1 MPRVCLEYTY
11 TLLTGGRSLCE
22 APSFSPSR
30 RSTSP
35 LPTDCESAP
44 YGLQFLRYAT
54 ILILLMVAG
63 VNTALGA
70 TITYHIINLG
80 RLDDN
85 GQLTNTRTEAL
96 QFTVTDNVT
105 VGVPDTY
112 KSPLAT
118 NWKYYKSN
126 EITETTINS
135 RKTYTFAEN
144 TTLVEG
150 TSTLSDGNH
159 VYVTYEFDE
168 DALSMVNLI
177 DGGTCKI
184 NFYDSNQFLQQ
195 TVYQGD
201 PNTGSF
207 ALQENSTF
215 YWKVNIKDPYQITI
229 QSKSTNY
236 SDWYLSADAG
246 KFGDI
251 RLRNPLG
258 PEGTAGTAKKNKV
271 WAFGLL
277 PGSST
282 NTYRLIVADGYVQAR
297 SNGDG
302 RDDFGHGYLNDHS
315 TKNNERK
322 SRYQAYAGTSYGHC
336 DLTFVP
342 VTKNYIIVNK
352 LGQPLV
358 QALTE
363 ANTLEVP
370 DVIKSP
376 LASYT
381 YYGTQ
386 QDAINEGTQLTSAT
400 GATIYVRY
408 TTNNEVLN
416 LKEEI
421 KYNISV
427 GGTNYLYASDAT
439 TLSSEATSEN
449 NANNTHK
456 WILTGND
463 AYQIIIKNVGNSNEI
478 AYNLSSSE
486 AVYLSGTG
494 SKFFFHQT
502 NSGEYEMVAITSN
515 DYSTPDYYTLG
526 MGADNL
532 KLYSNSGH
540 PFGNASVQTV
550 FTPRPMAAITTPPA
564 ANSLN
569 YNGLNQELVTA
580 GTASNGTMK
589 YRLGDTGSYEETIP
603 TAKDVNTYSVYYMA
617 VGTDGYED
625 FFASEPIEVTINK
638 QSIIVSGITA
648 SNKIYDGNTTATLVY
663 TNATLTGKV
672 GSEELTVS
680 ATGTFADKNVGTGK
694 TVTISDLTLGGI
706 DAGNYELAASG
717 QQTEAT
723 ANITAA
729 EITVTGITAEN
740 KVYNGNTTATLVCT
754 NATFTDKVDGDVL
767 SVTATGTFA
776 DANVGTEKVVTISDL
791 TLGGTDAGNYELAAS
806 GQQTE
811 ATADITAKALTIT
824 ADSDTKVYDGTALT
838 NDSYTNTE
846 LAAGDQI
853 ESVTVTGSQTNAGT
867 SDNVPSAAVIKNS
880 ATDNVTA
887 NYDITYSNGTLEVTP
902 KTLSI
907 TAEAKW
913 KAYGEA
919 DPELTYT
926 SEGLIND
933 DAITGTL
940 TREAGENAGV
950 YAITLGELTAGNN
963 YTISYTGADLTI
975 TKVGL
980 TITANNKT
988 IIYGDAP
995 AGNGVT
1001 YDGFVNSETADVLGG
1016 TLAYDYNY
1024 AQYGDVGNTYTIT
1037 PHGLTSNNYDIS
1049 FVAGTLTVNPKV
1061 VGITWENTEFTY
1073 NGKEHAPT
1081 ATATGLVNNDEIGV
1095 IVSGAQTN
1103 AGNYTATALALT
1115 GAKKGNYHLL
1125 GGFVKSFTI
1134 LPKNIGDGTTMA
1146 DGYTLDFGVGNT
1158 ILLTDDVIGST
1169 MVLDTDYEVNDID
1182 EASKIYDSNKYSERT
1197 VTGIGNYTGSFDV
1210 RNVVISFT
1218 TDTDQEEWS
1227 ATFAAEKEKADASD
1241 IGLALPEGV
1250 MAFIISG
1257 IRGEW
1262 AIPEP
1267 LNYIP
1272 AGVPVLLVARKQING
1287 FVPVKAES
1295 GDVTLV
1301 TNDQKTKNMLEE
1313 VTASTSGYNPDTQS
1327 APFTTKQIYLLYKN
1341 EFVFNK
1347 AGNLKKGKVYLNPN
1361 HTVSASPDPAPARL
1375 QIAWNNVTGIKDG
1388 RWKMEEGRSE
1398 RWYTIDGRRLSGKP
1412 DAKGL
1417 YIVGGKKIVVR

>member
-1 MPRVCLEYTY
+1 
-11 TLLTGGRSLCE
+11 
-22 APSFSPSR
+22 
-30 RSTSP
+30 
-35 LPTDCESAP
+35 
-44 YGLQFLRYAT
+44 
-54 ILILLMVAG
+54 MVVG
-63 VNTALGA
+63 VNSAWGA

-80 RLDDN
+80 RLDND
-85 GQLTNTRTEAL
+85 GQLTINRTEAL
-96 QFTVTDNVT
+96 QFTSTETT
-105 VGVPDTY
+105 VCVPDTY
-112 KSPLAT
+112 KSPLAK
-118 NWKYYKSN
+118 NWKYYRSS
-126 EITETTINS
+126 EITYNKST
-135 RKTYTFAEN
+135 KAYTFEES
-144 TTLVEG
+144 TSLEEG
-150 TSTLSDGNH
+150 TSELEDGAH
-159 VYVTYEFDE
+159 VYVTYELDKDKFRE
-168 DALSMVNLI
+168 VGVYNRGI
-177 DGGTCKI
+177 YKI
-184 NFYDSNQFLQQ
+184 RFPKYNNKYYYLRQSTWYNDKTKETEINTDSNADES
-195 TVYQGD
+195 D
-201 PNTGSF
+201 PTSPEY
-207 ALQENSTF
+207 L
-215 YWKVNIKDPYQITI
+215 WKFNIVDPYQITI
-229 QSKSTNY
+229 QSQSTDYLNH
-236 SDWYLSADAG
+236 YLSSKTG
-246 KFGDI
+246 NNTFSDI
-251 RLRNPLG
+251 RLQPTLG
-258 PEGTAGTAKKNKV
+258 NAKGTKA
-271 WAFGLL
+271 WAFSLL
-277 PGSST
+277 NGGTSG
-282 NTYRLIVADGYVQAR
+282 TYRLIVTDGSTV
-297 SNGDG
+297 SPTSTNKLDN
-302 RDDFGHGYLNDHS
+302 FGHGYLNNRRDNYKTTYHLYNQ
-315 TKNNERK
+315 TNYDR
-322 SRYQAYAGTSYGHC
+322 C
-336 DLTFVP
+336 DLTIEP
-342 VTKNYIIVNK
+342 VTKNFIIVNNS
-352 LGQPLV
+352 GEPLV

-386 QDAINEGTQLTSAT
+386 QDAINEGTQLNSAM

-408 TTNNEVLN
+408 TTNSDVIN
-416 LKEEI
+416 LKGEI

-439 TLSSEATSEN
+439 TLSSEGTSDN

-526 MGADNL
+526 MDAGNL

-540 PFGNASVQTV
+540 PFGNATVQTV
-550 FTPRPMAAITTPPA
+550 FTPRPMAEITTPPA
-564 ANSLN
+564 ANPLN

-589 YRLGDTGSYEETIP
+589 YRLGDTGSYETSIP
-603 TAKDVNTYSVYYMA
+603 AAKDVNTYSVYYMA

-625 FFASEPIEVTINK
+625 FFASEPIEVTINR

-680 ATGTFADKNVGTGK
+680 ATGIFADKNVGTGK
-694 TVTISDLTLGGI
+694 TVTISDLTLGGT

-838 NDSYTNTE
+838 KDSYTNTE
-846 LAAGDQI
+846 LVTGDQI

-867 SDNVPSAAVIKNS
+867 INNVPSAAVIKNS
-880 ATDNVTA
+880 ADDIVTA

-902 KTLSI
+902 KTLTV
-907 TAEAKW
+907 TAEGKS
-913 KAYGEA
+913 KAYGED
-919 DPELTYT
+919 DPALTYT

-933 DAITGTL
+933 DIITGAL
-940 TREAGENAGV
+940 TREAGENAGT
-950 YAITLGELTAGNN
+950 YAILQGGVTAGNN
-963 YTISYTGADLTI
+963 YAISYTGANLTI

-980 TITANNKT
+980 TVIAKNYAIT
-988 IIYGDAP
+988 YGDAP

-1001 YDGFVNSETADVLGG
+1001 CEGFVNSETASVLGG
-1016 TLAYDYNY
+1016 TLDYDYSY
-1024 AQYGDVGNTYTIT
+1024 TQYGDVGSTYAIT
-1037 PHGLTSNNYDIS
+1037 PKGLTSTNYDIT
-1049 FVAGTLTVNPKV
+1049 FAPGTLTVNAKE
-1061 VGITWENTEFTY
+1061 VGIEWANTSVTY
-1073 NGKEHAPT
+1073 DGKQHVPT
-1081 ATATGLVNNDEIGV
+1081 ATATGLVNNDEVGITV
-1095 IVSGAQTN
+1095 TGAQTN
-1103 AGNYTATALALT
+1103 AGNYTATSSALT
-1115 GAKKGNYHLL
+1115 GVKKGNYLL
-1125 GGFVKSFTI
+1125 PAANTQSFTI
-1134 LPKNIGDGTTMA
+1134 SPKSIGTGTLA
-1146 DGYTLDFGVGNT
+1146 DGYTLGFGEGNS
-1158 ILLTDDVIGST
+1158 ILLTDDVIGCSL
-1169 MVLDTDYEVNDID
+1169 VASTDYNVGEDQDDND
-1182 EASKIYDSNKYSERT
+1182 KYSERT
-1197 VTGIGNYTGSFDV
+1197 VTGTGNYKGSFDV

-1218 TDTDQEEWS
+1218 TDTDQEDWS
-1227 ATFAAEKEKADASD
+1227 ATFSAEKADESD
-1241 IGLALPEGV
+1241 VGLALPEGV
-1250 MAFIISG
+1250 SAFIISG
-1257 IRGEW
+1257 IQGEW

-1272 AGVPVLLVARKQING
+1272 AGVPVLLVAHKKING
-1287 FVPVKAES
+1287 FVATQTES
-1295 GDVTLV
+1295 GDVTPITDV
-1301 TNDQKTKNMLEE
+1301 QKTKNMLEE
-1313 VTASTSGYNPDTQS
+1313 VTETTPGYDPVSES
-1327 APFTTKQIYLLYKN
+1327 APFATKQIYLLYKN

-1347 AGNLKKGKVYLNPN
+1347 AGNMKKGKVYLNPN
-1361 HTVSASPDPAPARL
+1361 HAAPSPEPAPSRL
-1375 QIAWNNVTGIKDG
+1375 QIAWNYTTGIEDG
-1388 RWKMEEGRSE
+1388 KGKMDEGRSE
-1398 RWYTIDGRRLSGKP
+1398 RWYTLDGRCLSGKP

-1417 YIVGGKKIVVR
+1417 YIVGGKKIVVK

>member
-1 MPRVCLEYTY
+1 M
-11 TLLTGGRSLCE
+11 
-22 APSFSPSR
+22 
-30 RSTSP
+30 
-35 LPTDCESAP
+35 
-44 YGLQFLRYAT
+44 
-54 ILILLMVAG
+54 MVVG

-70 TITYHIINLG
+70 TVTYHIINLG

-258 PEGTAGTAKKNKV
+258 PEGTAGTAKKNYV

-282 NTYRLIVADGYVQAR
+282 NTYRLIVTDGYTYNA
-297 SNGDG
+297 NKDG
-302 RDDFGHGYLNDHS
+302 IDQFGHGYLNDHS

-322 SRYQAYAGTSYGHC
+322 SRYQAYGGNSYGHC

-386 QDAINEGTQLTSAT
+386 QDAINEGTQLNSAT

-408 TTNNEVLN
+408 TTNSDVIN
-416 LKEEI
+416 LKGEI

-427 GGTNYLYASDAT
+427 GGTNYLYASGAT

-463 AYQIIIKNVGNSNEI
+463 AYQIAIKNVDNSNEI

-486 AVYLSGTG
+486 AVSLSETG
-494 SKFFFHQT
+494 SKFFLHQT
-502 NSGEYEMVAITSN
+502 TEGKYEVVAITSN

-526 MGADNL
+526 MDDAGNL

-540 PFGNASVQTV
+540 PFGNATVQTV
-550 FTPRPMAAITTPPA
+550 FTSRPMAEITTPPA

-589 YRLGDTGSYEETIP
+589 YRLGDTGSYETSIP
-603 TAKDVNTYSVYYMA
+603 AAKDVNTYSVYYMA

-680 ATGTFADKNVGTGK
+680 ATGIFADKNVGTGK
-694 TVTISDLTLGGI
+694 TVTISNLTLGGT

-791 TLGGTDAGNYELAAS
+791 TLGGTDAGNYELAAL

-838 NDSYTNTE
+838 KDSYTNTD

-853 ESVTVTGSQTNAGT
+853 EGVTVTGSQTNTGT

-880 ATDNVTA
+880 ADDIVTA
-887 NYDITYSNGTLEVTP
+887 NYDITYTNGTLEVTP
-902 KTLSI
+902 KTLTV
-907 TAEAKW
+907 TAEAKS

-980 TITANNKT
+980 TIIANDNT
-988 IIYGDAP
+988 ITYGDVP
-995 AGNGVT
+995 AANGVI
-1001 YDGFVNSETADVLGG
+1001 YEGFVNSETADVLEGS
-1016 TLAYDYNY
+1016 LSYDYGY
-1024 AQYGDVGNTYTIT
+1024 TQYGDVGNYTIT
-1037 PHGLTSNNYDIS
+1037 PSGLTATNYAIS
-1049 FVAGTLTVNPKV
+1049 FVAGTLTVTAKE
-1061 VGITWENTEFTY
+1061 VGITWENTEFAY
-1073 NGKEHAPT
+1073 DGEEHAPT
-1081 ATATGLVNNDEIGV
+1081 AIATGLVNNDEIGV
-1095 IVSGAQTN
+1095 MVSDAHTN
-1103 AGNYTATALALT
+1103 AGNYTATASALT
-1115 GAKKGNYHLL
+1115 GPKAGNYKLPDANTQI
-1125 GGFVKSFTI
+1125 FTI
-1134 LPKNIGDGTTMA
+1134 SRKSICDGTTMA
-1146 DGYTLDFGVGNT
+1146 GGYTLNFGENNT
-1158 ILLTDDVIGST
+1158 ILLTDDVIGRT
-1169 MVLDTDYEVNDID
+1169 MVLSTDYIVSDIE
-1182 EASKIYDSNKYSERT
+1182 EASKIYDSDKYAERT
-1197 VTGIGNYTGSFDV
+1197 VTGIGNYVGSFDV

-1272 AGVPVLLVARKQING
+1272 EGVPVLLVARKQING
-1287 FVPVKAES
+1287 FVPVKAEIAE
-1295 GDVTLV
+1295 VTEI
-1301 TNDQKTKNMLEE
+1301 TDAQKTKNMLEE

-1347 AGNLKKGKVYLNPN
+1347 TGNLKKGKVYLNPN

-1375 QIAWNNVTGIKDG
+1375 QIAWNSVTGIKDG
-1388 RWKMEEGRSE
+1388 SWKMEEGRSE
-1398 RWYTIDGRRLSGKP
+1398 RWYTIDGRRLNAKP
-1412 DAKGL
+1412 SAKGL
-1417 YIVGGKKIVVR
+1417 YIVDGKKRVVK